1 MVSCLLFRRPRR
13 RRKEDS
19 AIASQ
24 LLGTGQV
31 QRGLPP
37 VAAAADVHEAIIH
50 RDSVPEETLD
60 VRKVMA
66 MAGCRDSLVQLS
78 THLDQKMPGT
88 EIVHSIRG
96 ESRGRRETLKRKAA
110 EITRSSCETFSFL
123 TTKNFSQKDAADF
136 FTTFCNVGLICLFCI
151 FLLVI
156 LLYVVFRY

>member
-1 MVSCLLFRRPRR
+1 MLE
-13 RRKEDS
+13 EDPG
-19 AIASQ
+19 IASQ
-24 LLGTGQV
+24 SLGTGQV

-96 ESRGRRETLKRKAA
+96 ESQGRRANLKRKAA
-110 EITRSSCETFSFL
+110 EITR
-123 TTKNFSQKDAADF
+123 
-136 FTTFCNVGLICLFCI
+136 
-151 FLLVI
+151 
-156 LLYVVFRY
+156 